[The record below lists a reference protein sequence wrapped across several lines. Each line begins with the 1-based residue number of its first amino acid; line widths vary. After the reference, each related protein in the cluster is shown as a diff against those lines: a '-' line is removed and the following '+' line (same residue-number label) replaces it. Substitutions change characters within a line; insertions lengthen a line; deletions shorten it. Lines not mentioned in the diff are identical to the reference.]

1 MKSKEIK
8 GNFPLEVIPAD
19 ALSDVMAT
27 PAALFVD
34 ISGDDTMAQILGSMY
49 SHLQYKTYYTTPG
62 INRLSKTLELASSL
76 GIKTIVLCGE
86 KLPPFTTITTQ
97 DSYSA
102 ALISAGS
109 ALQSHDYILEH
120 LLNNP
125 GTSEFSHIGYQ
136 TYRYNPHHL
145 KLLHERNF
153 EEIRLGLLRGNPA
166 NSEPMLRTKEHI
178 FIDLNAVRTGDFPH
192 NTLKSP
198 NGLYAEEICQLA
210 RYAGMGQKVK
220 NIYIY
225 GYPSGL
231 KHDAVSQQ
239 LAAEVAWHV
248 AEALSSSIY
257 EDPGNSAT
265 EDLFLRKIVSMGQE
279 GQDIVFVTSS
289 SSGRW
294 WMEIPEIKSGN
305 NQFIPCSYSDY
316 ASACSGEIPLR
327 WLFFFQKINP
337 N

>member
-1 MKSKEIK
+1 MSSKEIK

-27 PAALFVD
+27 PAVLFVD
-34 ISGDDTMAQILGSMY
+34 ISGDNSMASILGRMFT
-49 SHLQYKTYYTTPG
+49 HLQYKTYYTTPG
-62 INRLSKTLELASSL
+62 INRLSKTLELADKL
-76 GIKTIVLCGE
+76 GIKTLVLCGG
-86 KLPPFTTITTQ
+86 KLPPFSDIITEE
-97 DSYSA
+97 SYSA

-109 ALQSHDYILEH
+109 AASPDDYILEH
-120 LLNNP
+120 LLNSP
-125 GTSEFSHIGYQ
+125 GTTDFSHIGYQ
-136 TYRYNPHHL
+136 TYRYNPDHL

-166 NSEPMLRTKEHI
+166 ASEPMLRTKEHI
-178 FIDLNAVRTGDFPH
+178 FIDLNAVRASDFPC
-192 NTLKSP
+192 NVQNSP
-198 NGLYAEEICQLA
+198 NGLYAEEVCQLA

-231 KHDAVSQQ
+231 KHDHIPSQ
-239 LAAEVAWHV
+239 LAAEVSWHI

-294 WMEIPEIKSGN
+294 WMEVPEVKSGN

-316 ASACSGEIPLR
+316 ATACSGEIPLR